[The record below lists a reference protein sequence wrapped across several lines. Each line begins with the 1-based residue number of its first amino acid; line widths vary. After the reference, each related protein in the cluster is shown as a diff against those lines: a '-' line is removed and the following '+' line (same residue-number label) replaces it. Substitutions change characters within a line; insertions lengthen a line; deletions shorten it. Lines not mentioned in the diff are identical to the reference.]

1 MLSFTIGRASIAL
14 FLNDRFYSIDN
25 SHVNFQT
32 IREQLLLPAEERDHA
47 LIAEMLDVRR
57 AITLLSAGLVTV
69 TEDAI
74 IYDGEET
81 HTYMAS
87 RMLDLMKEGFD
98 LTPWATFMDNLYK
111 NPALYVRDELYQ
123 WMEKAEMPITSDGHF
138 IAFKKVRANYT
149 DCHTGLFDNSPG
161 SVLEMERE
169 ACNPD
174 RTDVCS
180 TGFHFC
186 SADYLSAF
194 GGQRVVVV
202 KVNPADVTSIPIDY
216 NFTKGRCCRY
226 VVVGE
231 LTAESAAYARCWKK
245 GIAELDDP
253 TEFPTEFLK
262 NVTAATPALN
272 EPPTIDASPFPT
284 PEQLAAARELLP
296 RRYDS
301 PTCLAERKLGVAN
314 RQAAAIEEATTDAGK
329 AEKSLTFLT
338 SDGRTITVQQI
349 NNAMQYGGSKRGAAR
364 MLDIQDSTLRGWL
377 KKMGN

>member
-1 MLSFTIGRASIAL
+1 MLSFTIGKASIAL

-25 SHVNFQT
+25 SHINFQP
-32 IREQLLLPAEERDHA
+32 IREQLLLPADDRDHA

-138 IAFKKVRANYT
+138 LAFKKVRANYT

-161 SVLEMERE
+161 SVLEMERA

-174 RTDVCS
+174 RTEVCS

-245 GIAELDDP
+245 GLAELDDP
-253 TEFPTEFLK
+253 TEFPPEFLK

-272 EPPTIDASPFPT
+272 EPPTT
-284 PEQLAAARELLP
+284 EQL
-296 RRYDS
+296 DI
-301 PTCLAERKLGVAN
+301 AERKNCWV
-314 RQAAAIEEATTDAGK
+314 RPDQAAAIEEAMTDAGK
-329 AEKSLTFLT
+329 AGKSLSFLT
-338 SDGRTITVQQI
+338 SDGRTVTVEQI

-377 KKMGN
+377 KRIG

>member
-1 MLSFTIGRASIAL
+1 MLSFTIGRSSIAL

-32 IREQLLLPAEERDHA
+32 IREQLLLPAADRDHA

-87 RMLDLMKEGFD
+87 RMLDLMEEGFD
-98 LTPWATFMDNLYK
+98 LTPWAAFMDNLYK

-174 RTDVCS
+174 RTQVCS
-180 TGFHFC
+180 SGFHFC
-186 SADYLSAF
+186 SADYLSSF

-202 KVNPADVTSIPIDY
+202 KINPMDVTSIPIDY

-245 GIAELDDP
+245 GVAELDDP
-253 TEFPTEFLK
+253 TEFPPEFLK
-262 NVTAATPALN
+262 NVAAVTPALN
-272 EPPTIDASPFPT
+272 EPPTTIDASPFPT
-284 PEQLAAARELLP
+284 PEQLAIVRTKKITPEDAAQNMVKGASAP
-296 RRYDS
+296 
-301 PTCLAERKLGVAN
+301 AF
-314 RQAAAIEEATTDAGK
+314 AAALEEAMTDAGK
-329 AEKSLTFLT
+329 AEKSLSFLT

-364 MLDIQDSTLRGWL
+364 ILDIQDSTLRGWL